1 MMRLSLTGRATL
13 AALLA
18 AVVAAC
24 ISSTTRHWTASAPI
38 AALTGIAIALP
49 ITLWAG
55 RAATSPWSKVVRAVR
70 DGVMSLKDHDFSISI
85 ARVPNEEL
93 SELVTAYNAL
103 GELLRRER
111 LDLYQRELLLDT
123 VIQTTPLVMVLTN
136 SVGRVVY
143 SNVAARQFFHGGRK
157 LEGLDFPTLLSDA
170 PAPLREA
177 LSFNADAAAPAP
189 VADPLPSG
197 GPTQATGP
205 LPAAGP
211 VPAAGPT
218 NDSLFTMEVA
228 GEPQVY
234 HLSQRSFHLNA
245 QGHRLVLLKQLTRE
259 LAAQEVAIWKKV
271 IRVIAH
277 ELNNSLAP
285 IASLV
290 HSGKLLSQDLAAHD
304 TSNAAQV
311 SPAQKQLQR
320 IFTTIGDRTAH
331 LTSFI
336 DGYARFA
343 KLPRPRLAPV
353 SWGDFL
359 ARLEGTTHF
368 RIEGA
373 LPERPANMDVS
384 QLEQVMI
391 NLLKNAAES
400 GSSQE
405 EIAVAIRDAQGSG
418 FVVEVADRGSGLAEH
433 VLRDALLPFYST
445 KPAGTGLGLT
455 LCREIVE
462 AHEGRLSI
470 ANRDGGGALVT
481 LWLPG

>member
-1 MMRLSLTGRATL
+1 MMRLSLTGRVTL
-13 AALLA
+13 AAALA
-18 AVVAAC
+18 ATVAA
-24 ISSTTRHWTASAPI
+24 SVTSTAMRWSASGTI
-38 AALTGIAIALP
+38 AALIGIAIALP
-49 ITLWAG
+49 VAIWAG
-55 RAATSPWSKVVRAVR
+55 RAATHSWSQVVRAVR
-70 DGVMSLKDHDFSISI
+70 DGVMSLRDHDFSISI
-85 ARVPNEEL
+85 AKVPNPEL

-143 SNVAARQFFHGGRK
+143 SNVAARQLFQGGRK
-157 LEGLDFPTLLSDA
+157 LEGLDFATLLSDA
-170 PAPLREA
+170 PTPLREA
-177 LSFNADAAAPAP
+177 LSAGSDT
-189 VADPLPSG
+189 PS
-197 GPTQATGP
+197 ATG
-205 LPAAGP
+205 
-211 VPAAGPT
+211 
-218 NDSLFTMEVA
+218 DSLFTMDVG

-245 QGHRLVLLKQLTRE
+245 QGHHLILLKQLTRE
-259 LAAQEVAIWKKV
+259 LAAQEVAVWKKV

-285 IASLV
+285 IASLT
-290 HSGKLLSQDLAAHD
+290 HSGRLLAQDLSH
-304 TSNAAQV
+304 AQ
-311 SPAQKQLQR
+311 LER

-373 LPERPANMDVS
+373 LPGRPANMDAA

-400 GSSQE
+400 GSAPEQ
-405 EIAVAIRDAQGSG
+405 IAVAIRDARDPERGGG
-418 FVVEVADRGSGLAEH
+418 FWVEVADRGSGLAEH

-445 KPAGTGLGLT
+445 KPTGTGLGLT